1 MKRFSRRL
9 MRNRRGGVSVAIAV
23 MMAMVI
29 AALFI
34 NKITI
39 WGQVLERED
48 KDRFNEVIEISSIQ
62 FIEDETK
69 LIVEVRNT
77 GSVTAHIV
85 TVYIK
90 PIDPM
95 MITTRYGMEEGIDIY
110 IDPGATKQVIPE
122 TLELHPI
129 VYPYDDFVISVH
141 TERGN
146 SNSKTYTLETS
157 PPYPEWFAES
167 ANPLVILPEES
178 SLNKKGDLDLTIWNR
193 ANVDIELNLLV
204 TTSITVGNNPPA
216 PKIQILNIDYICKA
230 GQKLNI
236 LTDVEI
242 QQGANGAR
250 IELVSSHSWVVG
262 QYVFIFLPV

>member
-1 MKRFSRRL
+1 

-69 LIVEVRNT
+69 LIVGVRNT

-90 PIDPM
+90 PLDPTM
-95 MITTRYGMEEGIDIY
+95 STTRYGMDKGIDIY
-110 IDPGATKQVIPE
+110 IDPGVTKQVIPE
-122 TLELHPI
+122 DLVLDPEVDLF
-129 VYPYDDFVISVH
+129 DDFVVSVH

-146 SNSKTYTLETS
+146 SNSKTYTLETT
-157 PPYPEWFAES
+157 PPYPEWFSES
-167 ANPLVILPEES
+167 ALPLVILPEES
-178 SLNKKGDLDLTIWNR
+178 SVTKKSMALDLTIWNR
-193 ANVDIELNLLV
+193 VNVEIKVDMLICTQIILD
-204 TTSITVGNNPPA
+204 TSKS
-216 PKIQILNIDYICKA
+216 PKIQIINVDYTCEA
-230 GQKLNI
+230 GDKLNI
-236 LTDVEI
+236 KEIASSLTGGDGI
-242 QQGANGAR
+242 R
-250 IELVSSHSWVVG
+250 IELVSSHNWVVG
-262 QYVFIFLPV
+262 QFVFLF

>member
-1 MKRFSRRL
+1 
-9 MRNRRGGVSVAIAV
+9 
-23 MMAMVI
+23 MVI

-62 FIEDETK
+62 FIEDETT
-69 LIVEVRNT
+69 LIVGVRNT

-90 PIDPM
+90 PLDPEM
-95 MITTRYGMEEGIDIY
+95 STTRYGMEEGIDIY
-110 IDPGATKQVIPE
+110 IDPGVTKQVIPE
-122 TLELHPI
+122 DLVLVPE
-129 VYPYDDFVISVH
+129 VDVFDDFVVSVH

-157 PPYPEWFAES
+157 PPYPEWFTES
-167 ANPLVILPEES
+167 ANPLVILAEES
-178 SLNKKGDLDLTIWNR
+178 SFNPKTGRFDLKIWNR
-193 ANVDIELNLLV
+193 VNVDIEVNLIVATQIVL
-204 TTSITVGNNPPA
+204 SGGQS
-216 PKIQILNIDYICKA
+216 PKVQILKVDYTCEAGEKLDIHQIASTLA
-230 GQKLNI
+230 GQY
-236 LTDVEI
+236 DGV
-242 QQGANGAR
+242 R

-262 QYVFIFLPV
+262 QFVFIFKGM

>member
-69 LIVEVRNT
+69 LIVGVRNT

-90 PIDPM
+90 PLDPTM
-95 MITTRYGMEEGIDIY
+95 STTRYGMDKGIDIY
-110 IDPGATKQVIPE
+110 IDPGVTKQVIPE
-122 TLELHPI
+122 DLVLDPEVDLF
-129 VYPYDDFVISVH
+129 DDFVISVH

-146 SNSKTYTLETS
+146 SNSKTYTLETT

-167 ANPLVILPEES
+167 ANPLVILAEES
-178 SLNKKGDLDLTIWNR
+178 SFDKKTGKFDLTIWNR
-193 ANVDIELNLLV
+193 VNVDIELDLLV
-204 TTSITVGNNPPA
+204 VTQIVLSGSA
-216 PKIQILNIDYICKA
+216 SPKVQIIVVDYTCIA
-230 GQKLNI
+230 GDKLNI
-236 LTDVEI
+236 QKIAGSLVGSYDGV
-242 QQGANGAR
+242 R

-262 QYVFIFLPV
+262 QFVFIF

>member
-69 LIVEVRNT
+69 LIVGVRNT

-90 PIDPM
+90 PLDPTM
-95 MITTRYGMEEGIDIY
+95 STTRYGMDKGIDIY
-110 IDPGATKQVIPE
+110 IDPGVTKQVIPE
-122 TLELHPI
+122 SLDLFPEMD
-129 VYPYDDFVISVH
+129 PYDDYIVSVH

-167 ANPLVILPEES
+167 ANPLVIMAEES
-178 SLNKKGDLDLTIWNR
+178 SLERIGSHKANCTIIIWNKS
-193 ANVDIELNLLV
+193 NVNIILKLIVNTNIITNAPSSAKIEIVFVGIVCPAAEKTRISTLV
-204 TTSITVGNNPPA
+204 E
-216 PKIQILNIDYICKA
+216 LA
-230 GQKLNI
+230 GAADG
-236 LTDVEI
+236 T
-242 QQGANGAR
+242 R
-250 IELVSSHSWVVG
+250 IELVSDKNWVVG
-262 QYVFIFLPV
+262 EFVFIL